1 MSESIDPVPE
11 DVATVRGSRASG
23 HREFAATVVA
33 TEREMGDCTLL
44 TVALPPG
51 VAHRLRPGQ
60 FVNVLCRDALSLD
73 PLLRRPY
80 SFFGVDAAND
90 TMTLLVRPFGRGSQW
105 LAARTAGD
113 VLDVMGPLGNHF
125 EATSRAD
132 RLLMVAG
139 GVGIAPLVHLTDEA
153 LARGQSVTLLMGAST
168 ASTLLSAA
176 RLPAEVEYVVGTD
189 DGSQGHAG
197 FVTDLVP
204 DYLQWADQVFAC
216 GPDPMLRSLA
226 SVIRQH
232 RVGRRPSVHVSVER
246 SMACGVGACLGCV
259 IDTRHGMQTS
269 CVTGPVF
276 PIEEIVW

>member
-1 MSESIDPVPE
+1 MADTQPAPADTTVAHPDTRSE
-11 DVATVRGSRASG
+11 G
-23 HREFAATVVA
+23 HREFAAMVVA
-33 TEREMGDCTLL
+33 VASEMSDCTLL
-44 TVALPPG
+44 TLGLPAG
-51 VAHRLRPGQ
+51 MGHRLRPGQ

-80 SFFGVDAAND
+80 SFFRVDAGGD

-105 LAARTAGD
+105 LAGRAVGET
-113 VLDVMGPLGNHF
+113 LDLMGPLGNHF
-125 EATSRAD
+125 EVSSRTD

-139 GVGIAPLVHLTDEA
+139 GVGVAPLVHLSEEA

-168 ASTLLSAA
+168 GETLLSAGQ
-176 RLPAEVEYVVGTD
+176 LPAEVEYVVATD
-189 DGSQGHAG
+189 DGSQGHKG

-204 DYLQWADQVFAC
+204 NYLQWADQVFAC
-216 GPDPMLRSLA
+216 GPDPMLRSL
-226 SVIRQH
+226 SNVIRQH

-276 PIEEIVW
+276 PVEEIVW